1 MQELLLNQAIS
12 IAKVQHDDPEIEV
25 FVIDDF
31 LADPVSLLDYAK
43 NKAYFGK
50 VGDDRTA
57 YPGIRDRL
65 PRPYERAME
74 KVIELVYSVA
84 DPLFASLHD
93 VVDDIA
99 PIPTHRGAKDSPCRC
114 FRRPTICRRPLSLR
128 SASRWHSLY
137 RFKPENTVR
146 LRSENRHVIEAM
158 LRGVRDY
165 PHEYAGYIIGNT
177 SLFKQE
183 VLIEAKFNR
192 LILYP
197 SNLLHCAQLSVPD
210 SLVNDIG
217 RGRLSIASFFR
228 LDSRSH
234 INEIPMAIADAGK
247 VV

>member
-84 DPLFASLHD
+84 DPSLHRCMMSLTTLHPSQLTAAQRIPH
-93 VVDDIA
+93 VDAFDDRQYA
-99 PIPTHRGAKDSPCRC
+99 AVHYLCGPPHGGTA
-114 FRRPTICRRPLSLR
+114 F
-128 SASRWHSLY
+128 Y